1 MEILVDI
8 IKYLFESPSGMY
20 LGVAPALI
28 AKGVGQVAG
37 LVKAFSG
44 GGKRRR
50 EQRAAEAEM
59 GRYKEKYEQLDTSNP
74 YANMTNPFENLTV
87 NTQAAD
93 FAAQQNSQNSANI
106 MSGLAAAA
114 GGGGVA
120 ALAQSMANSQAQAT
134 QQASASIAQQ
144 ESQNQQLAA
153 QGEFKRQSMIA
164 AGEQEAQSREASKT
178 ATLLSMSQ
186 QRVAAAKQ
194 AREKATQEQLGALS
208 GASGDL
214 NSEESGLA
222 ALGGLAAKGGQ
233 ALGGLVKG
241 LGAGT
246 V

>member
-20 LGVAPALI
+20 LGIAPALI

-37 LVKAFSG
+37 LVSAFSG

-59 GRYKEKYEQLDTSNP
+59 GKYKEKYEQLDTSNP
-74 YANMTNPFENLTV
+74 YANMTNPYDNLTI

-93 FAAQQNSQNSANI
+93 FAAQQTSQNSANI

-114 GGGGVA
+114 GGGGIA

-164 AGEQEAQSREASKT
+164 AGEQESQSREASKT
-178 ATLLSMSQ
+178 ATLLGMSQ

-194 AREKATQEQLGALS
+194 AREKATQQQLGALS
-208 GASGDL
+208 GAAGDL
-214 NSEESGLA
+214 ASDDSGLK
-222 ALGGLAAKGGQ
+222 ALGEGAGQ
-233 ALGGLVKG
+233 G
-241 LGAGT
+241 LGAVGGFFKKLG
-246 V
+246 VGL